1 MNIKF
6 YLPII
11 ILLTINNISFAQ
23 KKVPVGDNELSKK
36 EKEDGWMLL
45 FDGKSLKGWHNY
57 NSKTLGERWV
67 VEDDAIHLKVEGKS
81 DENDREDLVTD
92 DKFQDF
98 ELIMEWK
105 IAACGNSG
113 VLYNVVENK
122 KFDYA
127 WETGLEYQLLDS
139 TCHPEGKIMKHKS
152 GDLFELIAAYKDVS
166 KPAGQWN
173 KLKIKVK
180 ENRVQHWLNGEKVVD
195 FTIGNKK
202 YEELIKNSK
211 YKDLAEA
218 YGLATKGYI
227 VLQDAGDKVWF
238 KNIKIRKVR

>member
-1 MNIKF
+1 MNS
-6 YLPII
+6 L
-11 ILLTINNISFAQ
+11 SFGQ
-23 KKVPVGDNELSKK
+23 KKAAAVDNELSKK
-36 EKEDGWMLL
+36 EKEDGWVLL

-57 NSKTLGERWV
+57 NSKNVGERWV
-67 VEDDAIHLKVEGKS
+67 VEDNSLHLKVEGKS
-81 DENDREDLVTD
+81 DENDREDLVSD

-98 ELIMEWK
+98 ELILEWK

-122 KFDYA
+122 KYDYT

-139 TCHPEGKIMKHKS
+139 TCHPDGKIMKHKS
-152 GDLFELIAAYKDVS
+152 GDLFDLIASPRDAS
-166 KPAGQWN
+166 KPAGEWN
-173 KLKIKVK
+173 KLKIKIK
-180 ENRVQHWLNGEKVVD
+180 EGRVQHWLNGEKVVD

-211 YKDLAEA
+211 FKDLAEV
-218 YGLATKGYI
+218 YGLNTKGYLA
-227 VLQDAGDKVWF
+227 LQDHGDKVWF